1 MISNEIRLKRF
12 KGSSNR
18 TISYLYLL
26 SALMLVVFCLLK
38 LPSSPLRSG
47 NTWDDTNAM
56 LRMGQLW
63 LRGHIPF
70 KDAFEQRGPIMYLFY
85 LIANLV
91 SKTGYIGLFVIEIV
105 NVLAIQFFIKKILIL
120 YFNNKKDL
128 LTTFGSLII
137 PLLSM
142 SSFSFKNGGSP
153 EEFAIVWILISV
165 YAFQQFLVD
174 HQERHFLMVGVS
186 FAIIFNLKYS
196 LIGPWL
202 AIVIMTIICVSN
214 YYLNLKDLIKSIGKI
229 LLHGFVGMLIVFIP
243 VILYFL
249 ISGALASFIHVYFV
263 VNLTAYSKGNL
274 PFFAHL
280 LESLAMSVRGLV
292 NGHMLIFLLF
302 SISLIGLKNRRL
314 VSGILLT
321 FMCTGGLGFWSL
333 RPGDYTYHVLIFMM
347 YFTIVLEMIKVI
359 PELDFG
365 RDITVISLVAVTTLF
380 VAFSTYNNPA
390 LMLSSFGHTNPA
402 NIGYKFAKI
411 IKSKKNETSVLY
423 FDQIDF
429 GIERYLNVPAKNY
442 YFERTNL
449 NIASQNDALKHSVEK
464 RKTEYIVVKLRN
476 VNKEIVRNNY
486 KRIGNG
492 YKYKYFLLNN
502 YKIKLVRIPYVL
514 MQRK

>member
-1 MISNEIRLKRF
+1 
-12 KGSSNR
+12 
-18 TISYLYLL
+18 
-26 SALMLVVFCLLK
+26 
-38 LPSSPLRSG
+38 
-47 NTWDDTNAM
+47 
-56 LRMGQLW
+56 
-63 LRGHIPF
+63 
-70 KDAFEQRGPIMYLFY
+70 
-85 LIANLV
+85 
-91 SKTGYIGLFVIEIV
+91 
-105 NVLAIQFFIKKILIL
+105 
-120 YFNNKKDL
+120 
-128 LTTFGSLII
+128 
-137 PLLSM
+137 M

-321 FMCTGGLGFWSL
+321 FMCTG
-333 RPGDYTYHVLIFMM
+333 
-347 YFTIVLEMIKVI
+347 
-359 PELDFG
+359 
-365 RDITVISLVAVTTLF
+365 A
-380 VAFSTYNNPA
+380 
-390 LMLSSFGHTNPA
+390 
-402 NIGYKFAKI
+402 
-411 IKSKKNETSVLY
+411 
-423 FDQIDF
+423 
-429 GIERYLNVPAKNY
+429 
-442 YFERTNL
+442 
-449 NIASQNDALKHSVEK
+449 
-464 RKTEYIVVKLRN
+464 
-476 VNKEIVRNNY
+476 
-486 KRIGNG
+486 
-492 YKYKYFLLNN
+492 
-502 YKIKLVRIPYVL
+502 
-514 MQRK
+514 